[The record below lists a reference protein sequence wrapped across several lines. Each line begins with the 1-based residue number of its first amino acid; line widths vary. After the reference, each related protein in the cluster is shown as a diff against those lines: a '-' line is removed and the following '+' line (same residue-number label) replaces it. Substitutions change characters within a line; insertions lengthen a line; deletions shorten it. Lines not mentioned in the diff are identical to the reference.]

1 MIKPTIISDYITWL
15 TRYLNE
21 NQAPPHEQAAST
33 LIEQLKN
40 ISTLDQLS
48 HLLSQMT
55 FNIPSTIASPHPE
68 DRFIIKFNFTH
79 TLVKQLNEAQI
90 KAEEVC
96 VFLEKIPTNNIQTTA
111 LIALIKK
118 IITEPRTFLYGDT
131 VGLLPLLEDAEVMQ
145 KMVVHLEQQPKKAC
159 PEDPAPGSFDAM
171 IPLDDMHKA
180 SLDLLRNNA
189 AVYQYGCPVIVHTN
203 QLLQKLSLLYNV
215 LYTPAPQVI
224 LSQQADNESWSIPC
238 SIL

>member
-1 MIKPTIISDYITWL
+1 MIKSTIIDDYITWL
-15 TRYLNE
+15 TRYLDE
-21 NQAPPHEQAAST
+21 KQDCTHEQSAST
-33 LIEQLKN
+33 LIEQLKS
-40 ISTLDQLS
+40 ISTLDELS
-48 HLLSQMT
+48 HLLSHMT

-68 DRFIIKFNFTH
+68 DRFISKFNFTH

-90 KAEEVC
+90 KAKEVC
-96 VFLEKIPTNNIQTTA
+96 VFLEKIPTNNKQTTA

-118 IITEPRTFLYGDT
+118 IMTEPRTFLYGDT
-131 VGLLPLLEDAEVMQ
+131 VGLLALLEKAEVMQ
-145 KMVVHLEQQPKKAC
+145 KMVVHLERQPEKAC
-159 PEDPAPGSFDAM
+159 PENPAPGSFDEM
-171 IPLDDMHKA
+171 IHLDDMHKA

-189 AVYQYGCPVIVHTN
+189 AVYQYDCPVIVHAN

-224 LSQQADNESWSIPC
+224 LSQQADNESWYIPC